1 MILQHV
7 FQILYRL
14 SVNFGRLL
22 VYLGGFRQLR
32 TQNTDFPR
40 RINGNLDTILADIG
54 NSYSDIITYFDC
66 LTFFL
71 RSTSIS
77 DLPSGKFRK
86 GMTEPVVPV
95 LQNHLNRFPRNGI
108 HYNRALKVYRTFF
121 RRITDNTYHII
132 R

>member
-14 SVNFGRLL
+14 AVNFGRLL

-54 NSYSDIITYFDC
+54 NSYSDIITYFEVPAYQ
-66 LTFFL
+66 
-71 RSTSIS
+71 TS
-77 DLPSGKFRK
+77 LPENSER
-86 GMTEPVVPV
+86 E
-95 LQNHLNRFPRNGI
+95 
-108 HYNRALKVYRTFF
+108 
-121 RRITDNTYHII
+121 
-132 R
+132 